1 MLLII
6 TWSALNINRVVDRA
20 ASASLEVV
28 QAGDGYLTPL
38 LGSKQNSAIGVSA
51 LVPDFRH

>member
-6 TWSALNINRVVDRA
+6 TWSALSINREVDRA
-20 ASASLEVV
+20 ASASLKVV

>member
-1 MLLII
+1 MLLI
-6 TWSALNINRVVDRA
+6 TAWSALNINREVDRA

-28 QAGDGYLTPL
+28 QAGYGYLTPL
-38 LGSKQNSAIGVSA
+38 LGSKRNSAIGVSA